1 MPNYIMLANYTER
14 GRRMGRSNPHLLT
27 EAAARAETP
36 SGRVLTLYAVLGR
49 YDFVIIAD
57 AVDNWAAVRLSLELS
72 SLAGVNI
79 ETLPALP
86 IGVLSD
92 DEHGVSALDT
102 ALELAPPEPIPAM
115 AADGPDESGHPAAWR
130 IPANPD

>member
-1 MPNYIMLANYTER
+1 MPNYIMLANFTER
-14 GRRMGRSNPHLLT
+14 GRRMGRSNPNLLT
-27 EAAARAETP
+27 EAAARAESS
-36 SGRVLTLYAVLGR
+36 SGRVLTEYAVLGR
-49 YDFVIIAD
+49 YDFVIIAEAD
-57 AVDNWAAVRLSLELS
+57 DNQSAVRLSLELS

-92 DEHGVSALDT
+92 EEHAGALSDT
-102 ALELAPPEPIPAM
+102 AVAMSVPESPGA
-115 AADGPDESGHPAAWR
+115 SGGDDWR